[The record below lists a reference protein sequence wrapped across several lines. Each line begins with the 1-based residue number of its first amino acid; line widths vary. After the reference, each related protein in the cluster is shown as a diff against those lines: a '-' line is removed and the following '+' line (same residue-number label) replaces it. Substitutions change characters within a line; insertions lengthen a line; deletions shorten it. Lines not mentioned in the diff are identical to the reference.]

1 HPCDRCIQA
10 IIRGVVAQL
19 RRQLEEPGHDASLR
33 VLDITG
39 LPDVVSSCAL
49 AGMSVWLATVALAK
63 ACVEV
68 SKHQREFQW
77 RGSKR
82 HKGPSGAATA

>member
-1 HPCDRCIQA
+1 SKCR
-10 IIRGVVAQL
+10 
-19 RRQLEEPGHDASLR
+19 LR

-39 LPDVVSSCAL
+39 LPDSAFGR
-49 AGMSVWLATVALAK
+49 APDGMSIWSGTVALAK

-68 SKHQREFQW
+68 SKHQREFQR

-82 HKGPSGAATA
+82 HKGRSGAATA